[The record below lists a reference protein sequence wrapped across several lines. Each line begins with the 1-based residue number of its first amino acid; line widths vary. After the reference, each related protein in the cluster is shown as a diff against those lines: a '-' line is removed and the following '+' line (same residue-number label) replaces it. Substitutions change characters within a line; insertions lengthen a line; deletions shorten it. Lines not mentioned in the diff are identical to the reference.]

1 MPTPKKLLIIDDD
14 AVARKFL
21 SLSTADAG
29 LEIIEAEDGLKALNI
44 VRNWKPDLILLD
56 NMLPGELDGLQV
68 CRRIREDT
76 LAGSP
81 YIVMVSSCGEKRDI
95 DDGLLAGADEYIV
108 KPVSPLAIKRIL
120 NSFKGS
126 HCDRPSALAEQEP
139 TTTQNAPPLVPS
151 SVGFLFAIQNKIIA
165 DPYIYILSV
174 LIPAIL
180 FGEYLIMWVLAST
193 KFPNQ
198 IEALADSVMLSLFC
212 IPLLHFFVILPMRTQ
227 ADKVKKANEELRLTS
242 TAFNASDAI
251 MITDISARIIRVN
264 HAFEAVTGYN
274 EAEVKGH
281 TPSILK
287 SGLHSEDFYKQM
299 WTKLLSTGSW
309 RGEIW
314 DRHKSGSIYPK
325 ETTIVAVKNELNHP
339 THYICSFKDISAR
352 KKTEEELYMLAY
364 FDTLT
369 GLPNREMLLGQLNI
383 MQSVLKANANYGA
396 LLHIGIDKF
405 SVLNDTLG
413 HEAAN
418 QVLLEASRRIKYM
431 ISESTHLSRFGGS
444 EFMLLITNIGND
456 KHIAQQNMLDLALEL
471 KEVLAVQYVLNESLV
486 HKTSSIGCCLFLG
499 GIDDSEELIKRADIA
514 LNRSKAQGGNNVVIF
529 ETEMLSSLQARIALE
544 EDLRKAVAR
553 GELQLFYQ
561 LQQDH
566 KHQCLGAEV
575 LLRWAHPQHG
585 IISPA
590 RFIPIAEESLII
602 MEIGKWVIDMTC
614 SQIAEW
620 SLNRKMNNLQLSVNV
635 SAVQFKHPDF
645 VDELRETI
653 KKHSINPSKLK
664 LELTESISI
673 DDIEFAITR
682 IQALR
687 TSLGVSVSL
696 DDFGTGYSSLS
707 YLKKLPFDQIK
718 IDQSFVKDVPHN
730 SSDAD
735 MIKAIINMA
744 HNFGFSVIAEGVET
758 REQFEFLKDNGCLYY
773 QGFLFGKPLPVREFE
788 RLLNDSPIEL
798 PLLGALNT

>member
-1 MPTPKKLLIIDDD
+1 
-14 AVARKFL
+14 
-21 SLSTADAG
+21 
-29 LEIIEAEDGLKALNI
+29 
-44 VRNWKPDLILLD
+44 
-56 NMLPGELDGLQV
+56 
-68 CRRIREDT
+68 
-76 LAGSP
+76 
-81 YIVMVSSCGEKRDI
+81 
-95 DDGLLAGADEYIV
+95 
-108 KPVSPLAIKRIL
+108 
-120 NSFKGS
+120 
-126 HCDRPSALAEQEP
+126 
-139 TTTQNAPPLVPS
+139 
-151 SVGFLFAIQNKIIA
+151 
-165 DPYIYILSV
+165 
-174 LIPAIL
+174 
-180 FGEYLIMWVLAST
+180 
-193 KFPNQ
+193 
-198 IEALADSVMLSLFC
+198 
-212 IPLLHFFVILPMRTQ
+212 
-227 ADKVKKANEELRLTS
+227 
-242 TAFNASDAI
+242 
-251 MITDISARIIRVN
+251 
-264 HAFEAVTGYN
+264 
-274 EAEVKGH
+274 
-281 TPSILK
+281 
-287 SGLHSEDFYKQM
+287 
-299 WTKLLSTGSW
+299 
-309 RGEIW
+309 
-314 DRHKSGSIYPK
+314 
-325 ETTIVAVKNELNHP
+325 
-339 THYICSFKDISAR
+339 
-352 KKTEEELYMLAY
+352 
-364 FDTLT
+364 
-369 GLPNREMLLGQLNI
+369 
-383 MQSVLKANANYGA
+383 
-396 LLHIGIDKF
+396 
-405 SVLNDTLG
+405 
-413 HEAAN
+413 
-418 QVLLEASRRIKYM
+418 
-431 ISESTHLSRFGGS
+431 
-444 EFMLLITNIGND
+444 
-456 KHIAQQNMLDLALEL
+456 
-471 KEVLAVQYVLNESLV
+471 
-486 HKTSSIGCCLFLG
+486 
-499 GIDDSEELIKRADIA
+499 
-514 LNRSKAQGGNNVVIF
+514 
-529 ETEMLSSLQARIALE
+529 
-544 EDLRKAVAR
+544 LRKAVAR